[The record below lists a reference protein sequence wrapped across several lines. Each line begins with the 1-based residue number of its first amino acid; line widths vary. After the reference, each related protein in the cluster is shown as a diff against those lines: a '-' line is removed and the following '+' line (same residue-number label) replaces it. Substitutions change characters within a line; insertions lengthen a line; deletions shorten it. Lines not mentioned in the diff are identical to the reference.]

1 MRGLDPDRFAKEAF
15 KKDSRIRYVAIVDRQ
30 FHILFSEMREGV
42 ESVTPIESDRNFV
55 QLIPPIILDSV
66 EKFTP
71 LLGVVESV
79 TVRYEKLL
87 LVFFTRGNYVI
98 VLSFNPDVQR
108 PFMSALTEWVRT
120 LASQHLTDGNS
131 RP

>member
-1 MRGLDPDRFAKEAF
+1 MDAERFAEEAF
-15 KKDSRIRYVAIVDRQ
+15 KKDSRIRYVGIVDRQ
-30 FHILFSEMREGV
+30 FHVLVSRMRKGV
-42 ESVTPIESDRNFV
+42 ESVTPDESDRNFV

-66 EKFTP
+66 EKLTP

-79 TVRYEKLL
+79 TVRYEKVF
-87 LVFFTRGNYVI
+87 LVFFTKGNYVI

-120 LASQHLTDGNS
+120 LASQHLS
-131 RP
+131 E